1 VIAAAATE
9 RLPHPVAFEAVVTRH
24 LESRTVAVMPAD
36 SGGQAGRLWSRGY
49 RALAE
54 AEGNWRST
62 VPTPWGHVGRRRQ
75 VARGAPGEAVLC
87 GFGFRRA
94 RRLGRSWFPCRRWVR
109 LSPWIGTRAPFWA
122 AGFTAVGRRSGSAAG
137 HSTPSHFSPS
147 PGPGVW
153 LRRRIA
159 GRRPSG
165 AAPALLPPWLRHTD
179 ASRISAARP
188 TQDTQ
193 IHTPG
198 PATSSPASVAGRPQ
212 NEQAEL
218 LRGLRPVRRRRRGF
232 NVR

>member
-1 VIAAAATE
+1 VARLAGCGRGVIGHWLRLRATGVALC
-9 RLPHPVAFEAVVTRH
+9 RLRGG
-24 LESRTVAVMPAD
+24 M
-36 SGGQAGRLWSRGY
+36 SGGVVRWLG
-49 RALAE
+49 
-54 AEGNWRST
+54 
-62 VPTPWGHVGRRRQ
+62 VRRVR
-75 VARGAPGEAVLC
+75 AVLC

-94 RRLGRSWFPCRRWVR
+94 RRLGQSWFPCRRWVR

-122 AGFTAVGRRSGSAAG
+122 AGFTAVGRRPGSAAG